1 MAHQTYKHFDFT
13 TPWGVLRK
21 RLKAKGWT
29 NDELDDYRRQ
39 REDAVAQRAVN
50 LAKTKRLRALQ
61 SEFFAPLRTEIRVV
75 RSQLLYWTPER
86 SEEHNKFYQA
96 YARALDEVY
105 SRIVWEFSRF
115 QETPHEIAQRFDLPN
130 KGVHWVDWVDWVG
143 MTREEG
149 TIHEWTDKI
158 KRRYAKLPF
167 SAGRRRKAIL
177 SRWTAEDH
185 DRAKKKLLTATKKD
199 YELLQRDTLIHATPE
214 DRTKLERMKQAIDL
228 IAKLSNEDAVPA
240 TWQGVLKHNDN
251 WGEQ

>member
-1 MAHQTYKHFDFT
+1 MSHQTYKSFDFST
-13 TPWGVLRK
+13 AWGVQRK
-21 RLKAKGWT
+21 RMRRMGWT
-29 NDELDDYRRQ
+29 NEELDDYRRQ
-39 REDAVAQRAVN
+39 REEAIERRKETRAS
-50 LAKTKRLRALQ
+50 LARLKHLQ

-86 SEEHNKFYQA
+86 SAEHNKFYQA

-167 SAGRRRKAIL
+167 SIGRRRKAIL

-185 DRAKKKLLTATKKD
+185 DRAKKKLLTATKKE

-214 DRTKLERMKQAIDL
+214 DHNKLVRMKLAIDL
-228 IAKLSNEDAVPA
+228 IAHLSNEDAVPA
-240 TWQGVLKHNDN
+240 TWQGVLKDNDN
-251 WGEQ
+251 